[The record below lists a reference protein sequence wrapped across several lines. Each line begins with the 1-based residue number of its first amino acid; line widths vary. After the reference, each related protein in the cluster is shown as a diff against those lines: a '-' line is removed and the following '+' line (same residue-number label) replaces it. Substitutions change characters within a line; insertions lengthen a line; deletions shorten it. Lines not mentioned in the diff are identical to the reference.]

1 MKAVESTPPYIHFV
15 FIACLTT
22 LGKKGNKTKNKKQ
35 PHLSQWYLG
44 SIRKSKYIWTL
55 YFCQVCGLNN
65 KVIYH

>member
-44 SIRKSKYIWTL
+44 SIRKSKYI
-55 YFCQVCGLNN
+55 
-65 KVIYH
+65 